1 MTGTPRSRPAARGH
15 ALHIGIAE
23 AGKLRALAGDH
34 TDALRHYRE
43 ALRLAQ
49 AARAPEVF
57 FRHYTQCVLESLER
71 TGAHGEVIA
80 FCEQAISHYDA
91 QDATLAVHQRDKA
104 ALLERLALNRIK
116 AGRGADAQAP
126 LDAAMDMAATGDL
139 PVART
144 VRDWLRR
151 GMRPDP
157 RRITELQA
165 KHGYYAVTAD
175 RVEPDRAIALPDRM
189 TDRPKGPATATI

>member
-1 MTGTPRSRPAARGH
+1 MTGAPRPAARGH

-49 AARAPEVF
+49 SARAPEVF

-80 FCEQAISHYDA
+80 FCEQALAHYDA
-91 QDATLAVHQRDKA
+91 QGATLAVHRRDKA

-116 AGRGADAQAP
+116 AGQGDAAQAP
-126 LDAAMDMAATGDL
+126 LDAAVTLAAAADL

-157 RRITELQA
+157 RRISELQA
-165 KHGYYAVTAD
+165 KHGYFAVTAD
-175 RVEPDRAIALPDRM
+175 RVEPDRAIALPDRV
-189 TDRPKGPATATI
+189 KGPATATI

>member
-1 MTGTPRSRPAARGH
+1 MTGANRPPARGH

-34 TDALRHYRE
+34 ADALRHYRE

-57 FRHYTQCVLESLER
+57 FRHYTQCVLESLEQ
-71 TGAHGEVIA
+71 TGAHAEVIA
-80 FCEQAISHYDA
+80 FCEQALAHYDA
-91 QDATLAVHQRDKA
+91 QGATLSVHRRDRA

-116 AGRGADAQAP
+116 AGKGDDARAP
-126 LDAAMDMAATGDL
+126 LDAAMDLAASGDL

-144 VRDWLRR
+144 VHDWLRR

-157 RRITELQA
+157 RRVSELQA
-165 KHGYYAVTAD
+165 KHGYYAVTPD

-189 TDRPKGPATATI
+189 KGHATATI

>member
-1 MTGTPRSRPAARGH
+1 MTGQTPTRPAARGH
-15 ALHIGIAE
+15 GLHVGIAE

-34 TDALRHYRE
+34 ADALRHYRE

-57 FRHYTQCVLESLER
+57 FRHYTQCVLESLEQ
-71 TGAHGEVIA
+71 TGAHDEVIA
-80 FCEQAISHYDA
+80 FCEQALDHYAA
-91 QDATLAVHQRDKA
+91 QGATLTVHRRDRA

-116 AGRGADAQAP
+116 AGRDEDALAP
-126 LDAAMDMAATGDL
+126 LDAAVDLVAAGDL

-175 RVEPDRAIALPDRM
+175 RVEPNRAIALPDRM
-189 TDRPKGPATATI
+189 KGHASATI

>member
-1 MTGTPRSRPAARGH
+1 MTGACRPTARGH

-34 TDALRHYRE
+34 ADALRHYRE

-49 AARAPEVF
+49 AARAPDVF
-57 FRHYTQCVLESLER
+57 FRHYTQCVMESLEQ
-71 TGAHGEVIA
+71 TGAHAEVIA
-80 FCEQAISHYDA
+80 FCEHALAHYDA
-91 QDATLAVHQRDKA
+91 QRAPLAVHQRDKA
-104 ALLERLALNRIK
+104 SLLERLALNRIK
-116 AGRGADAQAP
+116 AGHGDDARAA
-126 LDAAMDMAATGDL
+126 LDTAIEMAAAGNL

-157 RRITELQA
+157 RRIAELQSR
-165 KHGYYAVTAD
+165 HGYYGVTED

-189 TDRPKGPATATI
+189 KGPAAATI

>member
-1 MTGTPRSRPAARGH
+1 MTGAARTRPAAAGH

-34 TDALRHYRE
+34 ADALRHYRE

-57 FRHYTQCVLESLER
+57 FRHYTQCVLESLEQ
-71 TGAHGEVIA
+71 TGAHAEVIA
-80 FCEQAISHYDA
+80 FCEQALAHYDA
-91 QDATLAVHQRDKA
+91 QGATLEVHRRDKA

-116 AGRGADAQAP
+116 AGQADAARDP
-126 LDAAMDMAATGDL
+126 LDAAVEIAAAGDL

-151 GMRPDP
+151 GMRADP
-157 RRITELQA
+157 RRIAQLQT
-165 KHGYYAVTAD
+165 KHRYYTVTAD
-175 RVEPDRAIALPDRM
+175 RVEPDRAIALPDRVKGHAATM
-189 TDRPKGPATATI
+189 T

>member
-1 MTGTPRSRPAARGH
+1 MTGATPKKPSARGH

-23 AGKLRALAGDH
+23 AGKLRALDGDH

-57 FRHYTQCVLESLER
+57 FRHYTQCVLESLEH
-71 TGAHGEVIA
+71 TGAHTEVIT
-80 FCEQAISHYDA
+80 FCEQALAHYET
-91 QDATLAVHQRDKA
+91 QGATLDMHRRDQA

-116 AGRGADAQAP
+116 AGHGEGARAP
-126 LDAAMDMAATGDL
+126 LDAAMDLAATGDL

-157 RRITELQA
+157 RRIAELQA
-165 KHGYYAVTAD
+165 KHGYYAVRED

-189 TDRPKGPATATI
+189 KGPATAAI

>member
-1 MTGTPRSRPAARGH
+1 MTGASPATARGH
-15 ALHIGIAE
+15 TLHIGIAE
-23 AGKLRALAGDH
+23 AGKMRALEGDH

-80 FCEQAISHYDA
+80 FCEQALAHYDT
-91 QDATLAVHQRDKA
+91 QGATLAVHRRDKA

-116 AGRGADAQAP
+116 DGQSTDAQAT
-126 LDAAMDMAATGDL
+126 LDAALNMTAAGDL

-175 RVEPDRAIALPDRM
+175 RVEPDRAIALPDGM
-189 TDRPKGPATATI
+189 KGPATATI